1 MESQFKN
8 LGLASKL
15 HRIDATDAL
24 TMRDQPC
31 YRPHRWGA
39 RWELTPSEVA
49 CFISHRR
56 CWEAMLAEGLD
67 HVVIM
72 EDDVIVS
79 DQMEAAV
86 ADIVRLGP
94 TDFDVV
100 KLDGVPQLCRYGTTQ
115 PLRDER
121 RFRDVLQVAASA
133 GCYLLS
139 RQGAERLLA
148 GSNSFCDHLDDYV
161 FNPAS
166 GQTIYQLEPAVSV
179 QAIWSSQAEG
189 QAIDGKVAGSER
201 TENPHINSLPSRG
214 PVLYRLAKEV
224 RRSARKL
231 YRRLYGDRMLTASG
245 GLIGAP
251 QLAPD
256 LGDYKRK

>member
-1 MESQFKN
+1 MESQFQT

-24 TMRDQPC
+24 TMPDQPC

-56 CWEAMLAEGLD
+56 CWEAMLSEGLD

-86 ADIVRLGP
+86 TDIVKLGP
-94 TDFDVV
+94 TDFDVI
-100 KLDGVPQLCRYGTTQ
+100 KLDGVPQIGRYGQ
-115 PLRDER
+115 AEPVGHGHYIR
-121 RFRDVLQVAASA
+121 RIYKVVHSA
-133 GCYLLS
+133 GCYLVS
-139 RQGAERLLA
+139 RQGAKRLV
-148 GSNSFCDHLDDYV
+148 SESSRFCDHLDD
-161 FNPAS
+161 FIFAPRLGRMIA
-166 GQTIYQLEPAVSV
+166 QFEPAVAL
-179 QAIWSSQAEG
+179 QAVLSAQIEAEE
-189 QAIDGKVAGSER
+189 IDGKVTGSER
-201 TENPHINSLPSRG
+201 TENPHINPLPSRG

-224 RRSARKL
+224 RRSARKVF
-231 YRRLYGDRMLTASG
+231 RKLYGDRLLTASG